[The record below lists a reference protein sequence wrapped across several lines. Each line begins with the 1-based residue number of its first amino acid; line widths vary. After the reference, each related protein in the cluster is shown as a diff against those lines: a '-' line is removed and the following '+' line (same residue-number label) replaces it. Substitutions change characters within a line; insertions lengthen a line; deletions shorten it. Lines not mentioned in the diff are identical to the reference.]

1 MNFQLQ
7 FEVSKEVLLY
17 FCNKYELDQTRTHL
31 LLSELESIQKKTK
44 LTLSPQEKKDISKFN
59 KDKRLI
65 KFGSGILLIIGL
77 SIKYIDGDLTLS
89 SLLSLNKD
97 THMRLSKTIYK

>member
-1 MNFQLQ
+1 M
-7 FEVSKEVLLY
+7 LLY

-65 KFGSGILLIIGL
+65 KYGSSMSLIIGL
-77 SIKYIDGDLTLS
+77 SIKYIDADFTLA
-89 SLLSLNKD
+89 SLL
-97 THMRLSKTIYK
+97 

>member
-1 MNFQLQ
+1 M
-7 FEVSKEVLLY
+7 LLY

-65 KFGSGILLIIGL
+65 KYGSSMSLIIGI
-77 SIKYIDGDLTLS
+77 SIKYIDGDFTLA
-89 SLLSLNKD
+89 SLL
-97 THMRLSKTIYK
+97 